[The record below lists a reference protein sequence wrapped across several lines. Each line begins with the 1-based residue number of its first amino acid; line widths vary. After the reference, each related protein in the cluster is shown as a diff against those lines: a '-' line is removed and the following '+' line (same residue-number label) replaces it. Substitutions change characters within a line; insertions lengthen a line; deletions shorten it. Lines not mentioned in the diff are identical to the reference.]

1 MSTYSGMGSVP
12 SCVIQSCSL
21 THWSDGRFSG
31 SLVSMRKIKCRRPG
45 SIVTVTPFIVG
56 DDGGDDKAAM
66 LKESLLLAVRRVE
79 EEADA
84 ASVMVVVPAVEGD
97 GLLREMISFGNLSS
111 SLRTLR
117 LSSSCVVAFHGGWP

>member
-1 MSTYSGMGSVP
+1 M
-12 SCVIQSCSL
+12 
-21 THWSDGRFSG
+21 
-31 SLVSMRKIKCRRPG
+31 
-45 SIVTVTPFIVG
+45 TPFIVG

-84 ASVMVVVPAVEGD
+84 APVMVVVPAVEGD